1 VQTEASEP
9 WTREARLGAWRFA
22 KYAMRKLLQA
32 SNREIQRAEGLVV
45 VMVVDG

>member
-1 VQTEASEP
+1 
-9 WTREARLGAWRFA
+9 
-22 KYAMRKLLQA
+22 MRKLLQA